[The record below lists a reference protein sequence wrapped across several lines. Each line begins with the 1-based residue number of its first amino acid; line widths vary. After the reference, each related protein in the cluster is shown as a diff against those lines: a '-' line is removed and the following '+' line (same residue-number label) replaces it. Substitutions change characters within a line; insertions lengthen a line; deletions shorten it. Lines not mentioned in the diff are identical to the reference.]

1 MDKNKLMYEMA
12 KQKVSMETL
21 NKSPSAEQRIF
32 FPSCAVLKAGNTQSI
47 PPLLIPSSGEKSHA
61 VSSRRFIQSFPILDM
76 CHKLNMSRSAFY
88 RKCNGISE
96 FTQGEIQKI
105 VDILNLDS
113 PVGIFFAEKVS

>member
-12 KQKVSMETL
+12 KQKVS
-21 NKSPSAEQRIF
+21 
-32 FPSCAVLKAGNTQSI
+32 
-47 PPLLIPSSGEKSHA
+47 
-61 VSSRRFIQSFPILDM
+61 ILDM

-113 PVGIFFAEKVS
+113 PVGIFFAEKCLKRHYVQSVKSEGVRGCTFTKPLRQPRRTNRGSRGMRGYQTGMVGEWMSLFG